1 MVLYSLIVQED
12 HLLQGAFAEKRRVE
26 HKKKPVRR
34 KKKPV
39 RRKKKPVRRGRR
51 PV

>member
-1 MVLYSLIVQED
+1 MVLYSLIVHEA
-12 HLLQGAFAEKRRVE
+12 HLLQGVFAEKRRVE
-26 HKKKPVRR
+26 R